1 MKKKESGTGT
11 GCLLVA
17 GALVIAGFILISD
30 LNRGLSLILAF
41 LVLLVPLIF
50 IVKDGSTSDGHTS
63 SEAEKNTPTNIKTGE
78 SDGIVLSD
86 SDEGINDQTD
96 SDEWV
101 DYQMWDN
108 YHDTGKFF

>member
-41 LVLLVPLIF
+41 LVLLVPLII
-50 IVKDGSTSDGHTS
+50 IVKDSSASDEHASAEAKEDTSSSIKPEGSGSSHTS
-63 SEAEKNTPTNIKTGE
+63 YDSNVYDS
-78 SDGIVLSD
+78 SD
-86 SDEGINDQTD
+86 
-96 SDEWV
+96 DEWV

-108 YHDTGKFF
+108 YNDTGNFF